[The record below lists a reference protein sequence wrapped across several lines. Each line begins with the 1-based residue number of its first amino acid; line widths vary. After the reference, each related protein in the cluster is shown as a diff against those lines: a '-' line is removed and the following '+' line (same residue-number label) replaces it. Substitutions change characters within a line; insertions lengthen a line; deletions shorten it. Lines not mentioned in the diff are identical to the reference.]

1 MIDNPKKILREH
13 IEKVV
18 KLTDEEF
25 DFVIGHFELKSFKKT
40 QFIIQAGDHVKD
52 VFFILSGLVKL
63 FYMNE
68 SAKQHIVSFAMEDWW
83 ETDFNAYYAQRRAVF
98 SLACLE
104 NTETYSLS
112 LENFNKL
119 CSGLQK
125 MEHFFL
131 MKSIAG
137 HIGSQERILSFLTS
151 DARARYENLIN
162 KSPGLL
168 QRVPKATLALYLG
181 VSRETLSRL
190 GS

>member
-1 MIDNPKKILREH
+1 MDNSKKILRDH

-18 KLTDEEF
+18 KLTDNEF
-25 DFVIGHFELKSFKKT
+25 DFVIGHFALQSFKRT

-63 FYMNE
+63 FYMDE

-112 LENFNKL
+112 LENFNRL

-162 KSPGLL
+162 KSPSLL

>member
-1 MIDNPKKILREH
+1 MIDNSKKILRDH

-18 KLTDEEF
+18 KLTDNEF
-25 DFVIGHFELKSFKKT
+25 DFVIGHFALQSFKRT

-63 FYMNE
+63 FYMDE

-112 LENFNKL
+112 LENFNRL

-162 KSPGLL
+162 KSPSLL

>member
-1 MIDNPKKILREH
+1 
-13 IEKVV
+13 VV
-18 KLTDEEF
+18 KLTDNEF
-25 DFVIGHFELKSFKKT
+25 DFVIGHFALQYFKRT

-63 FYMNE
+63 FYMDE

-112 LENFNKL
+112 LENFNRL

-162 KSPGLL
+162 KSPSLL